1 MAGFGL
7 RLVRSQGMEGYSGNL
22 FEYPINPAN
31 TSPIFTGDVVALS
44 AGFVR
49 EATLGGTVASQNDFP
64 ILGVFAGCRYVD
76 TDGSYVFK
84 NQWNG
89 APGRSEIFGHIAIPP
104 VGLFFIRGAA
114 GQVYTQAHIGVRK
127 GVLWNAGSVKY
138 GDSRLTLGAAGANV
152 ATGPL
157 FVHRLAQLP
166 GNNFNSPEP
175 IFEVSVIRQQGLG
188 TEAT

>member
-22 FEYPINPAN
+22 FEYPISPAN
-31 TSPIFTGDVVALS
+31 TSPIFTGDVVALN

-49 EATLGGTVASQNDFP
+49 EATLGGTAAQNDIP
-64 ILGVFAGCRYVD
+64 ILGVFAGCRYID
-76 TDGSYVFK
+76 DDGSYVFK

-89 APGRSEIFGHIAIPP
+89 GAGRSEIFGHIAIPP

-114 GQVYTQAHIGVRK
+114 GQVYTQADIGTRK

-138 GDSRLTLGAAGANV
+138 GDSRLTLGAAGASV

-166 GNNFNSPEP
+166 GNTFASPEP
-175 IFEVSVIRQQGLG
+175 IFEVSIIRQQGLG

>member
-22 FEYPINPAN
+22 FEYPISPAN

-49 EATLGGTVASQNDFP
+49 EATLGGTADQNNIG

-76 TDGSYVFK
+76 DDGSYVFK

-89 APGRSEIFGHIAIPP
+89 GAGRSEIFGHIAIPP

-114 GQVYTQAHIGVRK
+114 GQVYTQADIGVRK

-166 GNNFNSPEP
+166 GNTFASPEP